1 MTEETKKTENIELPT
16 KTGGRVIPVYI
27 EDEMKNS
34 YIDYAMSVIVGRALP
49 DARDGLKPVHR
60 RILYAMNEMGL
71 NSNKP
76 HRKSAKVVG
85 EVLGNYHPHGDV
97 AVYDTMVRLAQDF
110 SCRYPLV
117 DGQGNFGSIDGDPP
131 AAMRYTEVRLSK
143 IAEELLVDIDKDTV
157 DFVPNYDESRFEP
170 SILPAKLP
178 NLLLNG
184 SSGIAV
190 GMATNIPPHSLSEL
204 IDGIIAMID
213 NPNITIEE
221 LMTKITGP
229 DFPGGGYI
237 LGKQGIIDAYRTGRG
252 SIVMQAKAYIETTKK
267 DRERIIV
274 TELPYQVNKATLIET
289 IAGMVRDKK
298 IEGISDIRDES
309 DREGM
314 RIVIEVKR
322 DENANVLLNQLLKS
336 TSMRSNFGVIMLA
349 LVDGQPRVLNLRKVL
364 HCYIEHRKDVIIKRT
379 KFELDKAQR
388 RAHILEGLK
397 IAIKFLNEI
406 IKLIRS
412 SKNVDEARQSLIK
425 KYKLTIEQAQ
435 AILDMRLQ
443 QLTALERDKIEQ
455 EYQELLKRIEQLKM
469 ILSSHEAILNLIKEE
484 ILEIKNKYGD
494 KRRTEIIQKAEEIK
508 IEDLIAEEEVVVTL
522 SHNGYIKRIPSSV
535 YKQQR
540 RGGKGVMGMETRDE
554 DFVEDLF
561 ITTTHNHI
569 LFFTNLGKVYWLK
582 VYEIPE
588 GGRYTKG
595 KAIINLLK
603 VEKDEAIT
611 VAIAVKEFKDDVFFL
626 MATKCGVIKRVELS
640 AFSNPRSTG
649 LIAIKLR
656 EKDELIAVKLTSGKE
671 DVVLATR
678 KGKAIRFNAE
688 EIREIGRTGVG
699 VRGIR
704 LGKDDYTVGMEIVKE
719 NATLLTVTENGYGK
733 RTELD
738 EYRVQSR
745 GGKGVI
751 NIKTSDRNGCVVGI
765 KGVIDEDELMV
776 ITTAGTVLRTRV
788 KDIRA
793 SGRSTQG
800 VKIIRTDGKDKVTAI
815 AKLVAKD
822 EEEESQ

>member
-229 DFPGGGYI
+229 DFQGGGYI

>member
-719 NATLLTVTENGYGK
+719 NATLLTVTENGYG
-733 RTELD
+733 
-738 EYRVQSR
+738 
-745 GGKGVI
+745 
-751 NIKTSDRNGCVVGI
+751 
-765 KGVIDEDELMV
+765 
-776 ITTAGTVLRTRV
+776 
-788 KDIRA
+788 
-793 SGRSTQG
+793 
-800 VKIIRTDGKDKVTAI
+800 
-815 AKLVAKD
+815 
-822 EEEESQ
+822 